1 MAIIPIRNLGDAGVI
16 TDVSPYNL
24 PLGAY
29 SKAVNVRFD
38 EGKVRRAP
46 IFRTVL
52 SSLGFSPRFAFGIV
66 PSSGFDTALV
76 VSNDYVINEYAN
88 ETITNRS
95 GSITGSDDP
104 RPLPRQ
110 RLPMSPTSTD
120 RTGCQ
125 STVIRRVPTLPI
137 LRTGLLITDA
147 WLCVPLETS

>member
-88 ETITNRS
+88 GAIANRS

-104 RPLPRQ
+104 RPFTGTTLADVTYVNRP
-110 RLPMSPTSTD
+110 D
-120 RTGCQ
+120 RVQ
-125 STVIRRVPTLPI
+125 STATRRVPTLPI
-137 LRTGLLITDA
+137 LPTGPRTTDA
-147 WLCVPLETS
+147 WLCVPLETN

>member
-1 MAIIPIRNLGDAGVI
+1 MAIIPIRNLGDAGVV

-24 PLGAY
+24 PLDAY

-52 SSLGFSPRFAFGIV
+52 SSLGFSPRFTFGIV

-88 ETITNRS
+88 GAITNRS

-104 RPLPRQ
+104 GPSPGQ
-110 RLPMSPTSTD
+110 RLPM
-120 RTGCQ
+120 
-125 STVIRRVPTLPI
+125 
-137 LRTGLLITDA
+137 
-147 WLCVPLETS
+147 